1 VKKAMLICTRYQAV
15 DLATDA
21 KIQQTIR
28 HEFKNKTLLCIA
40 RKQNSVPES

>member
-1 VKKAMLICTRYQAV
+1 MLTISYYQAV

-40 RKQNSVPES
+40 RK